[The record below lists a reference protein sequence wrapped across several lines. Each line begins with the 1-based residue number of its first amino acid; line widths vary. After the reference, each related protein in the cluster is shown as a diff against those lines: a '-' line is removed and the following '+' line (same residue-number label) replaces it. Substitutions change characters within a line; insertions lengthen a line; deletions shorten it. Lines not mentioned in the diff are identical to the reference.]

1 MAESIE
7 HPPVTVIAFDG
18 HGGHETASLDSIP
31 DPAPGTNGFGF
42 VWIHL
47 SGGDTGALD
56 WLESA
61 SGIDGIVRD
70 ALTADDTRPRCTVH
84 GDGAIVNLRGIN
96 LHEGADPEDMI
107 SLRLW
112 VEARRIVG
120 VWRRPLSAVNDL
132 FAAIERGQAPVSPGD
147 LIARLALR
155 LADRM
160 EPTIADLHEQIDDM
174 EDQLDTKGARAPS
187 RAGLA
192 DIRRQAIL
200 LRRFIAPQRD
210 ALNTLAIED
219 LDWLTDRD
227 RSRIREAGDKTTR
240 VAEELDSVRERAA
253 IVHDQML
260 DKRAEEM
267 NRYTLLLSIAA
278 SIFLPLT
285 LVTGLLGINVGGIP
299 GADHP
304 WAFAIVAALLV
315 AIGGL
320 QVLVY
325 RLVKLI

>member
-1 MAESIE
+1 MAESFE
-7 HPPVTVIAFDG
+7 HQPVTVIAFDG
-18 HGGHETASLDSIP
+18 HGGHETASLDTIP
-31 DPAPGTNGFGF
+31 DPAPGSNAFDF

-47 SGGDTGALD
+47 SGDDPGALD
-56 WLESA
+56 WLNSA
-61 SGIDGIVRD
+61 SGIDGVIRD

-96 LHEGADPEDMI
+96 LHEGAEPEDMI

-120 VWRRPLSAVNDL
+120 VWRRPLFAISDL

-174 EDQLDTKGARAPS
+174 EDQLDTKGAKAPS
-187 RAGLA
+187 RAVLA

-200 LRRFIAPQRD
+200 LRRYIAPQRD

-285 LVTGLLGINVGGIP
+285 LITGLLGINVGGIP

-304 WAFAIVAALLV
+304 WAFAIVAGLLV